1 MAQGSRSLPAVGD
14 VETAPLLHEGRGPV
28 KGTAASPT
36 PLPKLQVFAVCFM
49 RLVEPM
55 SIWVIF
61 PFINEMVHATGI
73 VSTPEEVG
81 YYSGLVESAY
91 HFAQFLTSYFWG
103 ALSDKIGRRSVLC
116 FGLIGLMGGTV
127 VFGFIK
133 VYYWMVIVRFI
144 MAALNGN
151 AAVGKCVLGE
161 VTDATNQARA
171 FSFLSPAWAIGSILA
186 PIIGGFLSKPAESFP
201 EIFGNVQLFKTF
213 PYALPCVAGAL
224 LTSSGLFVGIFVLKE
239 TLPTRARKE
248 PPKHPAQEANE
259 HHHQHHRH
267 DYGSLTPFPVETEEE
282 PPIEA
287 GITLAEMLMVP
298 NIRMVLLSY
307 TLLGLI
313 TICVDNIFV
322 LWMYTPLKGGG
333 LGLMPSQI
341 GTAMASVGV
350 ISTFLGLFVF
360 PYAQRTIGT
369 TPIYRFCMSLY
380 ILIVILF
387 PTIQYFAQTNPH
399 IAVIGVGAICVLK
412 SMGGTVFACVMI
424 LVNMSSPSRTSL
436 GRVNGAAQTSAAMMR
451 TFGPAAASSLFAL
464 SNHRRLAGG
473 MAIYLV
479 LGALAVA
486 SAAITFFVQEGTPEE
501 LKQAEAEVP
510 AEEA

>member
-1 MAQGSRSLPAVGD
+1 MAQETHSFPAVGD
-14 VETAPLLHEGRGPV
+14 IETAPLLDDGRGPS
-28 KGTAASPT
+28 KGTMANPT

-55 SIWVIF
+55 SIWVVF

-73 VSTPEEVG
+73 VSSPEEVG

-91 HFAQFLTSYFWG
+91 HGAQFLTSYFWG
-103 ALSDKIGRRSVLC
+103 ALSDKIGRKPVLC
-116 FGLIGLMGGTV
+116 FGLIGLMLGTV
-127 VFGFIK
+127 VFGFMK
-133 VYYWMVIVRFI
+133 VYTWMVIVRFVL
-144 MAALNGN
+144 AALNGN

-161 VTDATNQARA
+161 VTDPTNQARA
-171 FSFLSPAWAIGSILA
+171 FSFLSPAWAVGSILA

-201 EIFGNVQLFKTF
+201 NIFGNVQLFKTF
-213 PYALPCVAGAL
+213 PYALPCIAGAV

-239 TLPTRARKE
+239 ALKA
-248 PPKHPAQEANE
+248 KHSAQEANE
-259 HHHQHHRH
+259 HHHQPHRH

-282 PPIEA
+282 PPLEA
-287 GITLAEMLMVP
+287 GITLGEMLMIP

-313 TICVDNIFV
+313 TICIDNIFV
-322 LWMYTPLKGGG
+322 LWMYTPLSGGG
-333 LGLMPSQI
+333 IGLMPSQI
-341 GTAMASVGV
+341 GTVLASVGV

-360 PYAQRTIGT
+360 PYAQRRIGT
-369 TPIYRFCMSLY
+369 TLLYRFCMSLY
-380 ILIVILF
+380 IPIVILF
-387 PTIQYFAQTNPH
+387 PIIHYVALTNPRL
-399 IAVIGVGAICVLK
+399 ALVGVGAICVLK

-473 MAIYLV
+473 MAIYLA

-501 LKQAEAEVP
+501 LKEQAQTT
-510 AEEA
+510 EED

>member
-1 MAQGSRSLPAVGD
+1 MAQDSRSLPAVSD
-14 VETAPLLHEGRGPV
+14 VETAPLLDNGRTPNRRTV
-28 KGTAASPT
+28 RNPT

-81 YYSGLVESAY
+81 YYSGLIESAY
-91 HFAQFLTSYFWG
+91 AFAQFLTSYFWG
-103 ALSDKIGRRSVLC
+103 ALSDKIGRKPVLC
-116 FGLIGLMGGTV
+116 IGLTGLITGTF
-127 VFGFIK
+127 VFGFMK
-133 VYYWMVIVRFI
+133 VYAWMIIVRFLL
-144 MAALNGN
+144 AGFNGN

-171 FSFLSPAWAIGSILA
+171 FSFLSPAWAIGSIIA

-201 EIFGNVQLFKTF
+201 DIFGNVQLFKTF
-213 PYALPCVAGAL
+213 SYALPCIAGAA
-224 LTSSGLFVGIFVLKE
+224 LTSTGLFVGIFVLKE
-239 TLPTRARKE
+239 TLPTKKRKVA
-248 PPKHPAQEANE
+248 PKHPVQEANE
-259 HHHQHHRH
+259 HHHHPHRH
-267 DYGSLTPFPVETEEE
+267 DYGGLNTFPVETEEE

-287 GITLAEMLMVP
+287 GITLGEMLMIP
-298 NIRMVLLSY
+298 SIRMVLLSY

-322 LWMYTPLKGGG
+322 LWMYTPLRGGG
-333 LGLMPSQI
+333 IGLMPSQI
-341 GTAMASVGV
+341 GTVLASVGV
-350 ISTFLGLFVF
+350 ISTFIGLFVF
-360 PYAQRTIGT
+360 PYLQRRIGT

-387 PTIQYFAQTNPH
+387 PTIHYLAQINTQA
-399 IAVIGVGAICVLK
+399 AVIGVGLIAVLK

-451 TFGPAAASSLFAL
+451 TIGPTMASSLFAL

-473 MAIYLV
+473 MAVYLV

-486 SAAITFFVQEGTPEE
+486 SAGITFLVQEATPEE
-501 LKQAEAEVP
+501 AKQSQSPQEA
-510 AEEA
+510 